1 MDDPLLIKLERWQAR
16 TVKKSSD
23 SEIFVPETS
32 TQAETETILDDID
45 GVKGITDFC
54 APFTQITSKLG
65 RRKNFEKL
73 FGTKVLRPEKA

>member
-16 TVKKSSD
+16 TVKKCID
-23 SEIFVPETS
+23 SKIFVPETS

-54 APFTQITSKLG
+54 APFTQITSKIG
-65 RRKNFEKL
+65 TREISENFS
-73 FGTKVLRPEKA
+73 GQILRPEKA